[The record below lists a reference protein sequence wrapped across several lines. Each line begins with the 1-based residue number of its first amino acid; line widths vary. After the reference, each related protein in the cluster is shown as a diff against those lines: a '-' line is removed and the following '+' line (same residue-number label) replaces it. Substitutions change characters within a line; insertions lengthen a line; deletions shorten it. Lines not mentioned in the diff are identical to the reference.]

1 MKPFDRAAQY
11 RRGLLLSYLNLA
23 VGMLIPFFYTRA
35 MLSLLGQSEYGLY
48 KLAVS
53 TAGNLSLLSFGLG
66 SALSHFL
73 LRTRTRE
80 GEAAMARMLGLL
92 RVLMDAAAVLTLAV
106 GALLAAN
113 AQVLYGASLSDRE
126 LRRMRLLLLLL
137 AANTAVGFSSNA
149 YVSLVFVQE
158 HFVFA
163 RTVDLLCTVLLPC
176 ADLAVLYLWQ
186 SSVGL
191 AAVSLAVGILTK
203 ISYAFY
209 VKRRM
214 RLRPVYRDMPVR
226 ALGDIMHYCFWTFL
240 GGIVAQVFDAT
251 DMVILGATPELA
263 ANAAAVYSVG
273 ATFSELLFRISQ
285 IAPAFFEPKLSRMVF
300 GSAAPR
306 ELDAEVI
313 RLGRVQ
319 AFTVLLICSGF
330 VAFGRQFIA
339 LYAGEAYEGA
349 YAVALLLMLPNCIG
363 MLQSGAFSVLRAK
376 GLHRFRAIVYL
387 GIAAG
392 NLALTL
398 LLVERWGILGAAIPT
413 GAAYLIG
420 HGIVMNVYYHRRV
433 GLDIPLFWRRMLPV
447 FVQAAVLCGAA
458 CAFSERVNL
467 TAPVH
472 LLLAIALYTL
482 LWGAG
487 LWLFVLDAAEKQR
500 LRAFFGTRLRAF
512 FHEREEKRP

>member
-1 MKPFDRAAQY
+1 MKPFDRAEQY

-35 MLSLLGQSEYGLY
+35 MLSVLGQSEYGLY
-48 KLAVS
+48 KIAVS

-73 LRTRTRE
+73 LRARTRE

-92 RVLMDAAAVLTLAV
+92 RVLMDIAAALTLAV

-113 AQVLYGASLSDRE
+113 VQVLYGASLSAWE
-126 LRRMRLLLLLL
+126 LERLRLLLLLM
-137 AANTAVGFSSNA
+137 AANTAVGFSANA
-149 YVSLVFVQE
+149 SVSFVFVQE

-176 ADLAVLYLWQ
+176 ADLAVLHLWQ

-191 AAVSLAVGILTK
+191 AAVSLGVSILTK

-209 VKRRM
+209 VKKRM
-214 RLRPVYRDMPVR
+214 RLRPVYRDMPVQ
-226 ALGDIMHYCFWTFL
+226 ALGDILRYSFWTFL
-240 GGIVAQVFDAT
+240 GGLVAQIFDAT
-251 DMVILGATPELA
+251 DMVILGATPALA

-273 ATFSELLFRISQ
+273 TTFSELLFRVSQ
-285 IAPAFFEPKLSRMVF
+285 IAPAFFAPQLSRMVF
-300 GSAAPR
+300 TAAAPR
-306 ELDAEVI
+306 ELDATVI

-330 VAFGRQFIA
+330 VAFGRQFIV
-339 LYAGEAYEGA
+339 LYAGEAYDGA

-363 MLQSGAFSVLRAK
+363 MLQSGAYSVLCAK
-376 GLHRFRAIVYL
+376 NMHRFRAVVYL

-392 NLALTL
+392 NIALTL
-398 LLVERWGILGAAIPT
+398 LLVERWGLLGAALPT
-413 GAAYLIG
+413 GVAYLLG
-420 HGIVMNVYYHRRV
+420 HGLIMNVYYHRRV

-458 CAFSERVNL
+458 CALSHWVDL
-467 TAPVH
+467 TVPMH
-472 LLLAIALYTL
+472 LLLAIAAYTL
-482 LWGAG
+482 LWCAA
-487 LWLFVLDAAEKQR
+487 LWLFVLDAEEKR
-500 LRAFFGTRLRAF
+500 RVRAFFATCLRAFS
-512 FHEREEKRP
+512 HETEEDQP